1 VGEGLPAREDVHGD
15 PEDAGA
21 HPARRVRV
29 PGGTAGRGASRVQ
42 EGDGHRLSHGWSVV
56 GCAFLLAVWGWGLGF
71 YALGVYLVALQQAH
85 GWSAS
90 AVSGAITTYYLVG
103 AGLIALLGRTIARF
117 GPVPTILGGIT
128 AMALSVVSLTVI
140 TEIWQLYLAFVAMA
154 VGWSTMSSAVINILV
169 APWFDRQQGLALS
182 LAFTGASIGG
192 VVIGPVV
199 LWLVATLGFT
209 TGVRVA
215 VIAMLVVLVPVVVL
229 VLGRRAPLV
238 SASSDAVAASRDD
251 VSTARP
257 PPFRTLAYWT
267 ISLPFAAGLVAQVGF
282 ITHQVAFLTPFLGSG
297 RTALCVSLMAIAA
310 TLARLAL
317 GGVIDRMD
325 ARVAAAGNFL
335 VQVVGL
341 ALLIWRPSDAALYLG
356 CVVVGLAVGN
366 MVSLPGLLV
375 SREFSRAQFAG
386 VVSLVTATN
395 QVTFAFAPTLMGVL
409 RDATGNYTAA
419 LALCLALDFIA
430 AVIVLAGRSAK

>member
-1 VGEGLPAREDVHGD
+1 MGEGLPARQNVQGD
-15 PEDAGA
+15 PEDAGT
-21 HPARRVRV
+21 HPSRRVRV
-29 PGGTAGRGASRVQ
+29 PGGSAGRGPPRVQ
-42 EGDGHRLSHGWSVV
+42 EGDGHRLSHRWAVV

-103 AGLIALLGRTIARF
+103 AGLIALLGRAIARF

-140 TEIWQLYLAFVAMA
+140 AEIWQLYLAFVAMA
-154 VGWSTMSSAVINILV
+154 IGWSTMSSAVINILV

-192 VVIGPVV
+192 VIVGPAV

-215 VIAMLVVLVPVVVL
+215 VIAMLVILVPVVVV
-229 VLGRRAPLV
+229 VLGRRASPAP
-238 SASSDAVAASRDD
+238 SAAGAVAENGDSGATSGP
-251 VSTARP
+251 RP
-257 PPFRTLAYWT
+257 LRSLSYWT
-267 ISLPFAAGLVAQVGF
+267 ISVPFAAGLVAQVGF
-282 ITHQVAFLTPFLGSG
+282 ITHQVAFLTPFLGSA

-325 ARVAAAGNFL
+325 ARVAASGNFL

-341 ALLIWRPSDAALYLG
+341 ALLIWRPSHAALYVG

-375 SREFSRAQFAG
+375 SRQFSRAQFAG

-409 RDATGNYTAA
+409 RDATGDYTAA
-419 LALCLALDFIA
+419 LALCLALDFTA